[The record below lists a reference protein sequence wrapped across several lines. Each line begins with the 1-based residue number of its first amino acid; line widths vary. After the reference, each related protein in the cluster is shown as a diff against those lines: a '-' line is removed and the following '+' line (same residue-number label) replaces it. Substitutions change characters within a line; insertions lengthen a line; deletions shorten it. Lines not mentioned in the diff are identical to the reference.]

1 MHACGLRN
9 SECHVCIRLA
19 LAGRRRSEIEK
30 PRGPRTAPDRAKGL
44 EEDERGLQ
52 MEEESV
58 VFSNI
63 KVRVKRAAP
72 SGLGDL
78 EVTEYIARIR
88 GGPFETR
95 RERRI
100 CPPGND

>member
-1 MHACGLRN
+1 MSRVRTLG
-9 SECHVCIRLA
+9 
-19 LAGRRRSEIEK
+19 AGRRRSEIEK
-30 PRGPRTAPDRAKGL
+30 PRGPRTELKVWRRM
-44 EEDERGLQ
+44 ERGLQ
-52 MEEESV
+52 MEEKSV

-63 KVRVKRAAP
+63 KVRVKRAGP

>member
-1 MHACGLRN
+1 MCM
-9 SECHVCIRLA
+9 CVRLA
-19 LAGRRRSEIEK
+19 LAGRR
-30 PRGPRTAPDRAKGL
+30 
-44 EEDERGLQ
+44 
-52 MEEESV
+52 EESM

-63 KVRVKRAAP
+63 KVRVKRAGP

-88 GGPFETR
+88 SGPFETR

>member
-1 MHACGLRN
+1 MSLVRTPGGWRWPAVVGARSRSPEDL
-9 SECHVCIRLA
+9 
-19 LAGRRRSEIEK
+19 GRRRIELK
-30 PRGPRTAPDRAKGL
+30 GWRRT
-44 EEDERGLQ
+44 EQGLQ
-52 MEEESV
+52 MKEESV

-63 KVRVKRAAP
+63 KVTVKRAGP